1 MVVVVVTRRVRGVG
15 VGMMNHSV
23 LGDGL
28 LSRLEA
34 GVVEDLVFAKDRCLA
49 SGRLE
54 NFILDVASLLLDLR
68 HVGGDHGL
76 VCEAGRWGVA
86 LRLFE
91 VHWC

>member
-49 SGRLE
+49 SG
-54 NFILDVASLLLDLR
+54 
-68 HVGGDHGL
+68 
-76 VCEAGRWGVA
+76 
-86 LRLFE
+86 
-91 VHWC
+91 